1 MLDEIQA
8 GLFDGWTYEDIEREM
23 PEEFAARKKDKL
35 KYRCPLTHPPPR
47 LVKQPLGFGC
57 QTQVPIVPPCC

>member
-35 KYRCPLTHPPPR
+35 KYRYLLTHPLPE
-47 LVKQPLGFGC
+47 LVKRPLHSGS
-57 QTQVPIVPPCC
+57 QAQLPTVPPSC